1 MPRGAMEF
9 NLEIDPDFD
18 EIIDEGVGNSFIAL
32 RRLRW
37 NENGQFKLDIRKWIT
52 DAEGKEIAGKG
63 CSFITEEGPSNLV
76 HTLIDHNYG
85 DTATIIEKV
94 SNRKDFIDA
103 LMYSDKALST
113 LGLDEVKEKIKKKS
127 ESYTDDASF
136 YDPKELLG

>member
-1 MPRGAMEF
+1 MPRGNMEF
-9 NLEIDPDFD
+9 NLEIDPEFD

-37 NENGQFKLDIRKWIT
+37 NENGQFKLDFRKWIT

-76 HTLIDHNYG
+76 HTLLAHGYG
-85 DTATIIEKV
+85 DTQTVVEKIAD
-94 SNRKDFIDA
+94 RPDFIDA
-103 LMYSDKALST
+103 LMYSEKAL
-113 LGLDEVKEKIKKKS
+113 GNLDLDDLKEKIKKKS
-127 ESYTDDASF
+127 ETAEEVSF